1 MQQEASTL
9 AKTTKITRP
18 IRWGNPSAEELAR
31 HVNGLAEE
39 TDQIVLST
47 HTTQDRLRQ
56 RGFSGSD
63 VMALLQKGAGYKLE
77 RGRGAGEWKV
87 NLTRKVNGRDAAVS
101 VAINASSSKVFVLT
115 VMWLD
120 RPM

>member
-1 MQQEASTL
+1 MQQEAATL
-9 AKTTKITRP
+9 ERTLKITRP

-47 HTTQDRLRQ
+47 HTSQDRLRQ

-63 VMALLQKGAGYKLE
+63 VMNLLQKGVGYKLE
-77 RGRGAGEWKV
+77 RGRSAGEWKV
-87 NLTRKVNGRDAAVS
+87 NLARKVNGRDAAVS
-101 VAINASSSKVFVLT
+101 VAVSSSSTRVFVLT